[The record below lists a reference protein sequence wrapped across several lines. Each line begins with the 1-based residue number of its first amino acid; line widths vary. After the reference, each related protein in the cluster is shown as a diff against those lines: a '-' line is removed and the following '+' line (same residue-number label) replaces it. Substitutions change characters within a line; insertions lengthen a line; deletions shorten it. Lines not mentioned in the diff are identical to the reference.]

1 MTNPSWQEILEL
13 HRAEYLAQARDIA
26 RELLETRPS
35 ITVNDIRER
44 LEPPATVDPRVMG
57 AVLRHRDFEPTGEF
71 VLSSRKACH
80 ARPIQRFRLTDWAS
94 VGLDQSRKL

>member
-1 MTNPSWQEILEL
+1 MAEPSWQEILEL
-13 HRAEYLAQARDIA
+13 HRAEYLSQARDIA

-35 ITVNDIRER
+35 ITVNDIRDR
-44 LEPPATVDPRVMG
+44 LGPPKNVDPRIMG

-71 VLSSRKACH
+71 VLSSRKTCH

>member
-35 ITVNDIRER
+35 ITVNDVRDR

-57 AVLRHRDFEPTGEF
+57 AVLRHRDFTPTGEF

-80 ARPIQRFRLTDWAS
+80 ARPIRRFRL
-94 VGLDQSRKL
+94 VREMEL

>member
-13 HRAEYLAQARDIA
+13 HRAEYLSQARDIA

-35 ITVNDIRER
+35 ITVNDIRDR

-71 VLSSRKACH
+71 VLSSRKTCH
-80 ARPIQRFRLTDWAS
+80 ARPIRRFRLTDWAS
-94 VGLDQSRKL
+94 VGLASSRKL

>member
-1 MTNPSWQEILEL
+1 MTEPSWQEILEL

-35 ITVNDIRER
+35 ITVNDIRDR
-44 LEPPATVDPRVMG
+44 LEPPRNVDPRVMG

-71 VLSSRKACH
+71 VVSGRKACH
-80 ARPIQRFRLTDWAS
+80 ARPIQRFRLTNWAS
-94 VGLDQSRKL
+94 VGLANTPDL